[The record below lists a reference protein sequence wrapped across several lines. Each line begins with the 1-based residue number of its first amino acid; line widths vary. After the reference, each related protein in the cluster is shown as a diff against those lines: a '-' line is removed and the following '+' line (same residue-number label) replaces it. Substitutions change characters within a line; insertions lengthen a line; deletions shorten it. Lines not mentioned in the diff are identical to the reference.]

1 VNCPDCERMLVKRLK
16 AELEQVRKER
26 EWGCVLWDWLR
37 EMLPDAGC
45 CVEFDTEDL
54 MRLAEK
60 HGRARKVKSP
70 SKYNYCGKKGRH
82 ASESSALGS
91 GKFANM
97 NAYRCPKCRCWH
109 LTRDRQ
115 NPIDEATAALFTQND
130 KLSGGGAADSQQ
142 QTERTP
148 RRPLK

>member
-1 VNCPDCERMLVKRLK
+1 MNCPDCERMLVKRLK

-60 HGRARKVKSP
+60 HGRAGKVKYDPAIHGDISDAEP
-70 SKYNYCGKKGRH
+70 G
-82 ASESSALGS
+82 
-91 GKFANM
+91 
-97 NAYRCPKCRCWH
+97 
-109 LTRDRQ
+109 
-115 NPIDEATAALFTQND
+115 DEIWWWGDDLTQND
-130 KLSGGGAADSQQ
+130 KAM
-142 QTERTP
+142 P
-148 RRPLK
+148 